1 MSLMQTYQEKIAP
14 ILRNEYSLKS
24 SMATPKIKK
33 VVVNMGIGNIKE
45 NQEDQQKAIAEL
57 AKITGQK
64 PSVRR
69 ARLSVAGFTVRR
81 GQPVGL
87 TVTLRGKRMYDF
99 LEKLFTIVLP
109 RVRDFR
115 GVPVKSFDASGNYT
129 LGIVEHTIFPE
140 VDLAKVTKLYGFEI
154 TIVTSSDKTQ
164 SMKLL
169 AEMGM
174 PFAKGDNS

>member
-1 MSLMQTYQEKIAP
+1 
-14 ILRNEYSLKS
+14 
-24 SMATPKIKK
+24 MATPRIKK
-33 VVVNMGIGNIKE
+33 VVVNMGIGSIKE
-45 NQEDQQKAIAEL
+45 SKEEQEKAIAEL
-57 AKITGQK
+57 ARITGQK

-69 ARLSVAGFTVRR
+69 AKLSVAGFSMRR

-115 GVPVKSFDASGNYT
+115 GVPRKSFDASGNYT
-129 LGIVEHTIFPE
+129 LGVPEHTIFPE

-154 TIVTSSDKTQ
+154 TIVTSSPSDQ
-164 SMKLL
+164 SMRLL
-169 AEMGM
+169 EEMGM
-174 PFAKGDNS
+174 PFVKEENN

>member
-1 MSLMQTYQEKIAP
+1 MSLIQNYQEKIAP
-14 ILRNEYSLKS
+14 SLKEEYGLKS
-24 SMATPKIKK
+24 LMATPKIKK
-33 VVVNMGIGNIKE
+33 VVVNMGIGAMKE
-45 NQEDQQKAIAEL
+45 SKEEQEKAIIEL
-57 AKITGQK
+57 GKITGQK

-69 ARLSVAGFTVRR
+69 AKLSVAGFSMRR

-87 TVTLRGKRMYDF
+87 TVTLRGKRMYEF

-115 GVPVKSFDASGNYT
+115 GVPRKSFDASGNYT
-129 LGIVEHTIFPE
+129 LGVPEHTIFPE

-154 TIVTSSDKTQ
+154 TIVTNSNKEQ

-169 AEMGM
+169 EQMGM
-174 PFAKGDNS
+174 PFVKEDQ